1 MRLERK
7 LTMIKIKTESL
18 RKDRYVIHP
27 RKEVKRPEM
36 QYKHVD
42 GEEIRDKTWINPAA
56 NHEDTI
62 NIADDDLPF

>member
-1 MRLERK
+1 M
-7 LTMIKIKTESL
+7 TKIKTKSL
-18 RKDRYVIHP
+18 RKNKYVIQP

-42 GEEIRDKTWINPAA
+42 GEKILDKTWANPAV
-56 NHEDTI
+56 NDEDTI